1 KTAFLHG
8 ELEEQIYMKQ
18 PEGFEVQ
25 GKEDHVC
32 LLKKSLYGLKQS
44 SRQWYRRFDTFML
57 ENGYCRSEHDSCV
70 YYKKLANKSFIYLLL
85 YVDDMLIACKNM
97 SEIKSLKAQLS
108 SEFEMKDLGA
118 GRKILGMEIQRDRK
132 EGTLFLSQKKY
143 IEKVLERFGMQNAKP
158 VTTPL
163 ASHFKL
169 SMALCPQT
177 ESENEE
183 MSSVPY
189 ASAVGSL
196 MYAMICTRP
205 DIAQAVSVVS
215 RYMASPGKV
224 HWKAVKWI
232 MRYLK
237 GTMDIGLLYGK
248 VKGVG
253 SKVIGYVDSDYA
265 GDLDKRRSLTGY
277 VFTLCGCTV
286 SWKATLQSIVALSTT
301 EAEYIAVTEA
311 VKEAIWEKGLIEE
324 LGIQLEETT
333 IYCDSQ
339 SAIHLTKNPMYHE
352 RTKHIDKT
360 AFLHGEL
367 EEQIYMKQPEGFE
380 VQGKEDHVC
389 LLKKSLYGL
398 KQSSRQWYRRFD
410 TFMLE
415 NGYCRS
421 EHDSCVYYKKLA
433 NKSFIYLLLYVD
445 DMLIACKN
453 MSEIKSLKAQLS
465 SEFEMKDLGAGR
477 KILGMEIQRDR
488 KEGTLF
494 LSQKKYIEKV
504 LERFGMQNAKP
515 VTTPLASHFKLSMAL
530 CPQTES
536 ENEEMSSVPYASAV
550 GSLMYAMICTRPD
563 IAQAVSVVSRY
574 MASPGKVHWKA
585 VKWIMRYLKGTMD
598 IGLLYGKVKGV
609 GSKVIGYVD
618 SDYAGDL
625 DKRRS
630 LTGYVFTL
638 CGCTVSWKATLQ
650 SIVALSTTEAEYIAV
665 TEAVKEAIWEKGLIE
680 ELGIQLE
687 ETTIYCDSQSAIH
700 LTKNPMYHERT
711 KHIDK
716 TAFLHGELE
725 EQIYMKQPEGFE
737 VQGKEDH
744 VCLLKKSLYGLKQ
757 SSRQW
762 YRRFDTFMLENGYCR
777 SEHDSCVYYKKLAN
791 KSFIYL
797 LLYVDDMLIACKNMS
812 EIKSLKA
819 QLSSEF
825 EMKDLGAGRKILG
838 MEIQRDRKEGTLF
851 LSQKKYI
858 EKVLERFGMQNAK
871 PVTTPLASH
880 FKLSMAL
887 CPQTESENE
896 EMSSVPYASAVGS
909 LMYAMICTRPDIAQA
924 VSVVSRYMASPGKV
938 HWKAVKWIMR
948 YLKGTMDIGL
958 LYGKVKGVGS
968 KVIGYVDS
976 DYAGDLDKRRSL
988 TGYVFTLCGCT
999 VSWKATLQSIVALST
1014 TEAEY
1019 IAVTEAVKEAI
1030 WEKGLIEELGIQLE
1044 ETTIYC
1050 DSQSAIHLTKNPM
1063 YHERTKHID
1072 LFCPMF
1078 QQFGCI
1084 SAPLDSVMSQLQMG
1098 NIESA

>member
-1 KTAFLHG
+1 
-8 ELEEQIYMKQ
+8 
-18 PEGFEVQ
+18 
-25 GKEDHVC
+25 
-32 LLKKSLYGLKQS
+32 
-44 SRQWYRRFDTFML
+44 
-57 ENGYCRSEHDSCV
+57 
-70 YYKKLANKSFIYLLL
+70 
-85 YVDDMLIACKNM
+85 DDMLIACKNM

-352 RTKHIDKT
+352 RTKHID
-360 AFLHGEL
+360 
-367 EEQIYMKQPEGFE
+367 
-380 VQGKEDHVC
+380 
-389 LLKKSLYGL
+389 
-398 KQSSRQWYRRFD
+398 
-410 TFMLE
+410 
-415 NGYCRS
+415 
-421 EHDSCVYYKKLA
+421 
-433 NKSFIYLLLYVD
+433 D

-711 KHIDK
+711 KHID
-716 TAFLHGELE
+716 
-725 EQIYMKQPEGFE
+725 
-737 VQGKEDH
+737 
-744 VCLLKKSLYGLKQ
+744 
-757 SSRQW
+757 
-762 YRRFDTFMLENGYCR
+762 
-777 SEHDSCVYYKKLAN
+777 
-791 KSFIYL
+791 
-797 LLYVDDMLIACKNMS
+797 DDMLIACKNMS

-1072 LFCPMF
+1072 YLKNAKEKRMRC
-1078 QQFGCI
+1078 GYEH
-1084 SAPLDSVMSQLQMG
+1084 SST
-1098 NIESA
+1098 